1 MKIHLNVF
9 NFQMDFLYIC
19 TAKFCVLI
27 DINNCMGY
35 NILTGFNSQVMTCVI
50 FQIINNILKEKGDI

>member
-1 MKIHLNVF
+1 M
-9 NFQMDFLYIC
+9 FLIFRWIFYTFVQPNC

-50 FQIINNILKEKGDI
+50 FEIINNILKEKGDI